1 MTLLTLLP
9 PKANRVDEMEFKNH
23 QLLSATVNY
32 DILRTQ
38 IHKTLDP
45 ISRMVRNIKDIKGFC
60 ILLSHPST
68 RTDGRMQICCTANSS
83 STNEEQ
89 YIGCNRKDDGSFV
102 ELHKDKPKT
111 IGIHTI

>member
-1 MTLLTLLP
+1 
-9 PKANRVDEMEFKNH
+9 
-23 QLLSATVNY
+23 
-32 DILRTQ
+32 
-38 IHKTLDP
+38 
-45 ISRMVRNIKDIKGFC
+45 MVRNIKDIKGFC
-60 ILLSHPST
+60 ILLFILAQ
-68 RTDGRMQICCTANSS
+68 GLTAECKYVVLLIVP